1 MAQNKINI
9 ELKDIDLVKNLVELL
24 EMHFEDLPTDL
35 QSKLMQIEETGLN
48 DFTADEFH
56 SMFPH
61 MDCKKVE
68 CTYPRT
74 VKINKLLKKVVV
86 INGYADRGE
95 ETLYPEHFYLR
106 YDGRTIIEW

>member
-1 MAQNKINI
+1 MAQNKVNI

-56 SMFPH
+56 LMFPH
-61 MDCKKVE
+61 FDLDNFECSYLDVVKVN
-68 CTYPRT
+68 
-74 VKINKLLKKVVV
+74 KILKKVVTLK
-86 INGYADRGE
+86 
-95 ETLYPEHFYLR
+95 ETLYPDHFYLR
-106 YDGRTIIEW
+106 YDGKTIIEW